1 MFTGLVEEIGNIES
15 IQTGA
20 KSAKIKIRSNKVL
33 EGVKL
38 GDSICTN
45 GVCLTVTE
53 FSKDSFTVDVMAESM
68 RRSNLCYLKKGDRVN
83 LERALRVGDRLG
95 GHVVSGHIDGIG
107 KIQAFEKEDNATWVS
122 IETPKDILKYIV
134 MKGSIA
140 IDGVSL
146 TVAYVDDN
154 MFKVSIIPHTKD
166 ETTLLKKNV
175 GDYVNLE
182 GDVIGK
188 YVEKLLGMKKET
200 ENKKSSID
208 MNFLKNNGF
217 M

>member
-134 MKGSIA
+134 MKGSI
-140 IDGVSL
+140 L
-146 TVAYVDDN
+146 THVR
-154 MFKVSIIPHTKD
+154 SEEHTS
-166 ETTLLKKNV
+166 ELQ
-175 GDYVNLE
+175 
-182 GDVIGK
+182 
-188 YVEKLLGMKKET
+188 
-200 ENKKSSID
+200 SPA
-208 MNFLKNNGF
+208 
-217 M
+217 